1 MKGIWGG
8 DMEGRYGEE
17 GYGETVYGGVR
28 IFNLVLVYMCVGVL
42 GGRNAKE
49 AHIRRSER
57 YLC

>member
-8 DMEGRYGEE
+8 DMEGRYGKK

-28 IFNLVLVYMCVGVL
+28 IFNLVLVYVCVGVL
-42 GGRNAKE
+42 GGRNAK
-49 AHIRRSER
+49 AYIRRSKS

>member
-8 DMEGRYGEE
+8 DMEGRYGKK

-28 IFNLVLVYMCVGVL
+28 IFNLVLVYVCVGVL
-42 GGRNAKE
+42 GGRNAK
-49 AHIRRSER
+49 AHIRRSES

>member
-28 IFNLVLVYMCVGVL
+28 IFNLVLVYVCVGVL
-42 GGRNAKE
+42 GGRNAK
-49 AHIRRSER
+49 AYIRQSES
-57 YLC
+57 YVC